1 MTALIVIGIIA
12 LLIAGIMLI
21 RATVYIEYRDEV
33 KLTVAVAGI
42 KIKILPKK
50 EPKAV
55 NINDYSPKKFK
66 KLLKKKEKQERKKL
80 LRQKKKDEKKK
91 AKKLAKKQAK
101 EQKKKG
107 LAEAHEKPKAS
118 LLENIALIKDIVA
131 VFFSRFGKR
140 FRIKVVRL
148 NLTVA
153 SEDAATTAIMYGAA
167 LMGVRGILEILDRV
181 TNLDYAKSSEVN
193 VYVDYLSDKPTADVS
208 LSFGLRVWHLFDILF
223 ALARKF
229 LSHLIKRKS
238 KK

>member
-50 EPKAV
+50 EPKPI
-55 NINDYSPKKFK
+55 NINDYSPKKFQK
-66 KLLKKKEKQERKKL
+66 MLKKKEKQERKKL
-80 LRQKKKDEKKK
+80 LKKQKKDEKKQ

-101 EQKKKG
+101 EQAKKDI
-107 LAEAHEKPKAS
+107 AAVHEKKKAS
-118 LLENIALIKDIVA
+118 LLENIALIKDIISI
-131 VFFSRFGKR
+131 FFARFGKR
-140 FRIKVVRL
+140 FRIKLVRL

-167 LMGVRGILEILDRV
+167 TMGVHAILEILDKV
-181 TNLDYAKSSEVN
+181 TNLDYKKDSEVN
-193 VYVDYLSDKPTADVS
+193 IYIDYLSDKPTADVS

-223 ALARKF
+223 AVARRF
-229 LSHLIKRKS
+229 ISHLIKTKS

>member
-1 MTALIVIGIIA
+1 MTALIVIGIIV

-21 RATVYIEYRDEV
+21 RATVYIDYRDEV

-50 EPKAV
+50 EPKPI
-55 NINDYSPKKFK
+55 NINNYSPKKFQK
-66 KLLKKKEKQERKKL
+66 MLKKKEKQERKKL
-80 LRQKKKDEKKK
+80 LKQQKKDEKKK
-91 AKKLAKKQAK
+91 AKKLAKQQAK
-101 EQKKKG
+101 DQAKNDLAAAHGKK
-107 LAEAHEKPKAS
+107 KAS
-118 LLENIALIKDIVA
+118 LLENIALIKDIIA
-131 VFFSRFGKR
+131 IFFSRFGKR

-167 LMGVRGILEILDRV
+167 TMGVHAILEILDKV
-181 TNLDYAKSSEVN
+181 TNVDYKKNSEVN
-193 VYVDYLSDKPTADVS
+193 IYIDYLSDKPTADVS

-223 ALARKF
+223 SVARRF
-229 LSHLIKRKS
+229 ISHLIKTKL

>member
-50 EPKAV
+50 EPKPIDP
-55 NINDYSPKKFK
+55 NNYSPKKFK
-66 KLLKKKEKQERKKL
+66 KMLKKKEKQERKKL
-80 LRQKKKDEKKK
+80 LKQQKKDEKKK
-91 AKKLAKKQAK
+91 AKKLAKQQEK
-101 EQKKKG
+101 EQKKNG
-107 LAEAHEKPKAS
+107 LQDAHKKPKAS

-167 LMGVRGILEILDRV
+167 TMGVRAILEILERV
-181 TNLDYAKSSEVN
+181 TNVDYKRNAEVN
-193 VYVDYLSDKPTADVS
+193 VYIDYLSEKPSADVS

-223 ALARKF
+223 AVARKF